1 MVIIV
6 TVARTLKTHLSA
18 CLMKNAALLVVEM
31 NSNFVGETGGYQ
43 SFYLRGQYTHEN
55 VLYTCFIVFDTLIC
69 ILIGIFYYR
78 TMFVS

>member
-1 MVIIV
+1 MVNFV

-31 NSNFVGETGGYQ
+31 NRNFVGETGGYPY
-43 SFYLRGQYTHEN
+43 FYLRRQYTHKNE
-55 VLYTCFIVFDTLIC
+55 LYTCFIVFVTLIC